1 MLLKVKILE
10 LVWTQKQQALS
21 LESGITIQ
29 LDEKV

>member
-1 MLLKVKILE
+1 MLLKVKIL
-10 LVWTQKQQALS
+10 LMWTQKQQALS